1 MYVHYLLLAIP
12 PLLLGFAA
20 QQWVK
25 RQFAA
30 GSKVRTSSGL
40 TGAQVSRRLLDSGGL
55 NVGIELI
62 GGQLTDHYD
71 PRAKVMRLSQPVANS
86 DSVAAVAVAAHET
99 GHAFQDAKGD
109 ASFRLRSAMVP
120 AVSLASQWWMGV
132 FLLGVFAGSLGL
144 IKIAAALFLAVV
156 AFSIVTLPVEIGASR
171 RQITRG
177 LLPYQVARRRSLHPV
192 VMLSTAVYPA
202 YSPRAAAWSKAIAG
216 TLLRHDLGFKG
227 PTITDSLTTAAAVRR
242 TGVSMLAVKS
252 AKVGVDLLL
261 ITGPAS
267 TSRAA
272 YAAVLREARSG
283 AIRLASLKASYARIL
298 KLKSRF

>member
-55 NVGIELI
+55 NVGIEPI

-71 PRAKVMRLSQPVANS
+71 PRAKVMRLSQPVGSS

-109 ASFRLRSAMVP
+109 TSFRLRSAMVP

-171 RQITRG
+171 RALSMMTSQGI
-177 LLPYQVARRRSLHPV
+177 LLPAEVPVARKVL
-192 VMLSTAVYPA
+192 
-202 YSPRAAAWSKAIAG
+202 RAAA
-216 TLLRHDLGFKG
+216 
-227 PTITDSLTTAAAVRR
+227 LTYVVAALA
-242 TGVSMLAVKS
+242 SIYQLAVLYL
-252 AKVGVDLLL
+252 V
-261 ITGPAS
+261 
-267 TSRAA
+267 SRD
-272 YAAVLREARSG
+272 
-283 AIRLASLKASYARIL
+283 
-298 KLKSRF
+298 

>member
-1 MYVHYLLLAIP
+1 MYHYLLLAIP

-20 QQWVK
+20 QQWVN
-25 RQFAA
+25 RQFAE

-71 PRAKVMRLSQPVANS
+71 PRAKVMRLSQPVGNS

-120 AVSLASQWWMGV
+120 AVSIASQWWMGV

-171 RQITRG
+171 RALAMMSSQGI
-177 LLPYQVARRRSLHPV
+177 LVPAEVPVARKVL
-192 VMLSTAVYPA
+192 
-202 YSPRAAAWSKAIAG
+202 RAAA
-216 TLLRHDLGFKG
+216 
-227 PTITDSLTTAAAVRR
+227 LTYVVAA
-242 TGVSMLAVKS
+242 
-252 AKVGVDLLL
+252 
-261 ITGPAS
+261 
-267 TSRAA
+267 
-272 YAAVLREARSG
+272 
-283 AIRLASLKASYARIL
+283 LASIYQLVVLYL
-298 KLKSRF
+298 VSRD

>member
-71 PRAKVMRLSQPVANS
+71 PRAKVMRLSQPVGSS

-109 ASFRLRSAMVP
+109 TSFRLRSAMVP

-171 RQITRG
+171 RALSMMTSQGI
-177 LLPYQVARRRSLHPV
+177 LLPAEVPVARKVL
-192 VMLSTAVYPA
+192 
-202 YSPRAAAWSKAIAG
+202 RAAA
-216 TLLRHDLGFKG
+216 
-227 PTITDSLTTAAAVRR
+227 LTYVVAALA
-242 TGVSMLAVKS
+242 SIYQLAVLYL
-252 AKVGVDLLL
+252 V
-261 ITGPAS
+261 
-267 TSRAA
+267 SRD
-272 YAAVLREARSG
+272 
-283 AIRLASLKASYARIL
+283 
-298 KLKSRF
+298 

>member
-25 RQFAA
+25 RQFAE

-71 PRAKVMRLSQPVANS
+71 PRAKVMRLSQPVGNS

-120 AVSLASQWWMGV
+120 AVSIASQWWMGV

-171 RQITRG
+171 RALSMMSSQGI
-177 LLPYQVARRRSLHPV
+177 LMPAEVPVARKVL
-192 VMLSTAVYPA
+192 
-202 YSPRAAAWSKAIAG
+202 RAAA
-216 TLLRHDLGFKG
+216 
-227 PTITDSLTTAAAVRR
+227 LTYVVAALA
-242 TGVSMLAVKS
+242 SIYQLAVLYL
-252 AKVGVDLLL
+252 V
-261 ITGPAS
+261 
-267 TSRAA
+267 SRD
-272 YAAVLREARSG
+272 
-283 AIRLASLKASYARIL
+283 
-298 KLKSRF
+298 